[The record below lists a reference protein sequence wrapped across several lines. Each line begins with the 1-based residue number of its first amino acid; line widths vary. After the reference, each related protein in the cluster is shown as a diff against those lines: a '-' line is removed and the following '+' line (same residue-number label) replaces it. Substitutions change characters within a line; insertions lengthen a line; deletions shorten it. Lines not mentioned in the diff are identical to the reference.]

1 MHSKTVTIGGLD
13 LELALTFGAA
23 RELSQKVGDIIGI
36 VNEARLEAMMS
47 AAGLVHQPKWVP
59 TVENVPMIL
68 WIGAKHADP
77 AIKLD
82 AVQAAVFD
90 HGFLEA
96 KVAALDYVAMLATPS
111 AREKM
116 DDLPEAG
123 GGQPGE

>member
-1 MHSKTVTIGGLD
+1 MQSRLVTIGGLD

-36 VNEARLEAMMS
+36 VNEARLEAMMGQ
-47 AAGLVHQPKWVP
+47 AGLVHQPKWMP
-59 TVENVPMIL
+59 TVDNVPLIL
-68 WIGAKHADP
+68 WIGAKHTTP

-82 AVQAAVFD
+82 AVQEAVFA

-96 KVAALDYVAMLATPS
+96 KVIALDYVAMLATPT

-116 DDLPEAG
+116 DGLPEVSEAAG
-123 GGQPGE
+123 E